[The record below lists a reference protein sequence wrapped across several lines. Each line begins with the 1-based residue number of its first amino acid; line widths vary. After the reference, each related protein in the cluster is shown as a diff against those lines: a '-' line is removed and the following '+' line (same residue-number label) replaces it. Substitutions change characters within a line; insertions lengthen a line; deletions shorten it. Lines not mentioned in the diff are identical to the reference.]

1 MARPN
6 KPLRRI
12 TTLALIFLV
21 LIGVVGL
28 AAVVGPKWVGNYV
41 VTAIVVL
48 GVVFVAVSA
57 TVWVVK
63 RLPTPPTATGGN
75 RGLARTVYPA

>member
-1 MARPN
+1 MARSN
-6 KPLRRI
+6 KPLRLI

-28 AAVVGPKWVGNYV
+28 AAVVGPNWVGNYV

-48 GVVFVAVSA
+48 GVVFVTVSA
-57 TVWVVK
+57 TVWAVK
-63 RLPTPPTATGGN
+63 RLPNPPY
-75 RGLARTVYPA
+75 RDWWQ

>member
-1 MARPN
+1 MARSN
-6 KPLRRI
+6 KPLRLI
-12 TTLALIFLV
+12 TTLALLFLV

-28 AAVVGPKWVGNYV
+28 GAFVGPGWAGNYV

-48 GVVFVAVSA
+48 GVVFVLVSA

-63 RLPTPPTATGGN
+63 RLPNPPY
-75 RGLARTVYPA
+75 RDWWQ

>member
-1 MARPN
+1 MARSN
-6 KPLRRI
+6 KPLRLI

-28 AAVVGPKWVGNYV
+28 AAFVGPSWVGNYV

-48 GVVFVAVSA
+48 GVVFVLVSA

-63 RLPTPPTATGGN
+63 RLPNPPY
-75 RGLARTVYPA
+75 RDWWQ

>member
-1 MARPN
+1 MARSN
-6 KPLRRI
+6 KPLRLI
-12 TTLALIFLV
+12 TTLALIFVV

-28 AAVVGPKWVGNYV
+28 AAVVGPNWVGNYV

-63 RLPTPPTATGGN
+63 RLPNPPY
-75 RGLARTVYPA
+75 RDWWQ

>member
-1 MARPN
+1 MARSN
-6 KPLRRI
+6 KPLRLI
-12 TTLALIFLV
+12 TMLAVIFLV

-28 AAVVGPKWVGNYV
+28 VAVVGPNWVGNYV
-41 VTAIVVL
+41 ITAIVVL

-63 RLPTPPTATGGN
+63 RLPTPPY
-75 RGLARTVYPA
+75 RDWWQ

>member
-1 MARPN
+1 MARSN
-6 KPLRRI
+6 KPLRLI
-12 TTLALIFLV
+12 TMLAVIFVV

-28 AAVVGPKWVGNYV
+28 VAVVGPNWVGNYV

-48 GVVFVAVSA
+48 GVVFVTVSA

-63 RLPTPPTATGGN
+63 RLPTPPY
-75 RGLARTVYPA
+75 RDWWQ

>member
-1 MARPN
+1 MARSN
-6 KPLRRI
+6 KPLRLI
-12 TTLALIFLV
+12 TTLAFIFLD

-28 AAVVGPKWVGNYV
+28 VAVVGPNWVGNYV

-48 GVVFVAVSA
+48 GVVFVSVSA

-63 RLPTPPTATGGN
+63 RLPNPPY
-75 RGLARTVYPA
+75 RDWWQ

>member
-1 MARPN
+1 MARSN
-6 KPLRRI
+6 KPLRLI
-12 TTLALIFLV
+12 TTLALIFVV

-48 GVVFVAVSA
+48 GVVFVTVSA
-57 TVWVVK
+57 TVWAVK
-63 RLPTPPTATGGN
+63 RLPTPPY
-75 RGLARTVYPA
+75 RDWWQ

>member
-28 AAVVGPKWVGNYV
+28 AAVVGPNWVGNYV

-48 GVVFVAVSA
+48 GVVFVAVSV

-63 RLPTPPTATGGN
+63 RLPTPPY
-75 RGLARTVYPA
+75 RDWWQ